1 MVSRVFFLISFF
13 IMVQLSKFI
22 AVAAA
27 CLAAPAV
34 AHPGEKHDP
43 HVVKREL
50 HARDYAAA
58 AAKRSLAGC
67 ENSLHARELAK
78 RNVARRSQKVQNL
91 RKKRGVTARME
102 FLLYLRHGCTAD
114 LFIQTLRNGVV
125 IWPLSRSGRLSTT
138 TRPVFSTIA
147 LPLPSLSSL
156 PPTPAAS

>member
-1 MVSRVFFLISFF
+1 LSGQTSFLLFSSF

-27 CLAAPAV
+27 CLAAPTA

-58 AAKRSLAGC
+58 AAMRSLAGC

-91 RKKRGVTARME
+91 RKKRGVTARMQS
-102 FLLYLRHGCTAD
+102 LL
-114 LFIQTLRNGVV
+114 V
-125 IWPLSRSGRLSTT
+125 
-138 TRPVFSTIA
+138 
-147 LPLPSLSSL
+147 LPSS
-156 PPTPAAS
+156 